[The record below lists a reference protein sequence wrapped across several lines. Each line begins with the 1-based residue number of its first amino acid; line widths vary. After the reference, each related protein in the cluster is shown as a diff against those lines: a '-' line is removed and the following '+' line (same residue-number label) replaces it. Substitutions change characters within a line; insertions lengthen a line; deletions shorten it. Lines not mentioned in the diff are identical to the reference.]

1 MSDDRP
7 VDAAVL
13 AARLASAGATDLRLE
28 LVQQVDRLL
37 ADHQDR
43 VYAFCLRFVGNP
55 EQAADIAQETMIRA
69 YQKLPTFRGESRFS
83 TWLVA
88 IARYECLNA
97 LRKRGDLLVEDGVLE
112 ATDPE
117 RSALASLR
125 GQERDLLLQEAAS
138 TVLDPLEQEAI
149 HLRYTEHLPLEQI
162 SAVLGLGTAD
172 GSRVVLQRC
181 KRKLR
186 AELRRR
192 LEVLGHGSSFVRE
205 SVGP

>member
-1 MSDDRP
+1 MSDAPP
-7 VDAAVL
+7 VDPAELAV
-13 AARLASAGATDLRLE
+13 RLARARSSGPDLE
-28 LVQQVDRLL
+28 LVQQVDALL
-37 ADHQDR
+37 ARHQDL

-55 EQAADIAQETMIRA
+55 EQAADLAQDTMIRA
-69 YQKLPTFRGESRFS
+69 YQKLSGFRGESRFS

-97 LRKRGDLLVEDGVLE
+97 RRKRGELLVEDGVLE
-112 ATDPE
+112 VTDPE

-125 GQERDLLLQEAAS
+125 SQERDDLLREAAAA
-138 TVLDPLEQEAI
+138 VLDPAEQEAI

-162 SAVLGLGTAD
+162 NAVLGLPPD
-172 GSRVVLQRC
+172 GARVALQRC

-205 SVGP
+205 SVGR